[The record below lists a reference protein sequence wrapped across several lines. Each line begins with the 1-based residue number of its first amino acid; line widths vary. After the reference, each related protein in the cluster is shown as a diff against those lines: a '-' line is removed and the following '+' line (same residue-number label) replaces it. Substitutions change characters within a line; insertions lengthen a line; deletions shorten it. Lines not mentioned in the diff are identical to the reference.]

1 MRLLP
6 VGIALSLA
14 AACYADIITLKN
26 GRTING
32 TYLGGTPR
40 QIKVEVGD
48 NIQTIDVGDVARI
61 EFNGGGYT
69 SSRDSSHDTP
79 RDDGRPTLRRA
90 DSDSGSSS
98 SSSSDSGY
106 GSGSRTTG
114 SRPVI
119 LQPDPN
125 DSGSYPSSSGSSAS
139 SDDSRPTL
147 KRSSSAS
154 SSDSSS
160 SSSSDSGR
168 PTLQRASSDSTSSDS
183 SSSSDNSRPT
193 LRRPSSDSA
202 STSSSS
208 SSSGDSDRP
217 VLRRATPDAS
227 AAAPAQS
234 PAPAPPAIIPAQ
246 TEFIVRMI
254 DAVDSQT
261 AKEGDVFKAS
271 VDQPIVIDG
280 QTVVL
285 GSADAQVKLVQA
297 HESGKFTGK
306 TELTLSLWS
315 VTVNGKAV
323 EIDTQN
329 ITKSSSSRGAQ
340 TAKVAGG
347 AAAAG
352 AVIGAIAGGGKGAAV
367 GAGAGAAGGAAVEAV
382 TKGQRVKVAS
392 ETLLTFVLD
401 KPVDTQSQGAAAVA
415 QPASQPQPQV
425 AQAAPP
431 APAPPT
437 IKIGQSQDAVV
448 AALGQPDSVDASG
461 TKQVYVYKNV
471 KVTFINGKVSAVE

>member
-6 VGIALSLA
+6 VAIALSLA

-26 GRTING
+26 GRIVNG

-48 NIQTIDVGDVARI
+48 NIQTIDVADIARI

-69 SSRDSSHDTP
+69 SSRDGSRDTP
-79 RDDGRPTLRRA
+79 PADGRPTLRRA

-98 SSSSDSGY
+98 SSSSSSDSGY
-106 GSGSRTTG
+106 GSGSGSGSRTAG

-154 SSDSSS
+154 SSSDSS
-160 SSSSDSGR
+160 
-168 PTLQRASSDSTSSDS
+168 SSDS
-183 SSSSDNSRPT
+183 SSSSDGSRPT

-202 STSSSS
+202 SNTSSS

-234 PAPAPPAIIPAQ
+234 PAPAPPATIPAQ
-246 TEFIVRMI
+246 TEFVVRMI
-254 DAVDSQT
+254 DSVDSQT

-271 VDQPIVIDG
+271 VDQPIVIGG

-285 GSADAQVKLVQA
+285 GGADAQVKLVQA

-329 ITKSSSSRGAQ
+329 ITKASSSRGTQ

-352 AVIGAIAGGGKGAAV
+352 AVIGAVAGGGKGAAV
-367 GAGAGAAGGAAVEAV
+367 GAGAGAAGGAAVEAA

-401 KPVDTQSQGAAAVA
+401 KPMDTQSQDGAAAVA
-415 QPASQPQPQV
+415 QTAPQPQPQV
-425 AQAAPP
+425 AQVAPPPP

-461 TKQVYVYKNV
+461 AKQVYVYKNV
-471 KVTFINGKVSAVE
+471 KVTFINGKVSKVE

>member
-6 VGIALSLA
+6 VAIALSLG
-14 AACYADIITLKN
+14 AACYADIVTLKN
-26 GRTING
+26 GRIVNG

-48 NIQTIDVGDVARI
+48 NIQTIDVADIARI
-61 EFNGGGYT
+61 EFSNGGYT
-69 SSRDSSHDTP
+69 SSRDGSRDTP

-98 SSSSDSGY
+98 SSSSDSSS

-125 DSGSYPSSSGSSAS
+125 DTGSYPSSGSSGSSYP

-147 KRSSSAS
+147 KRSSS
-154 SSDSSS
+154 S
-160 SSSSDSGR
+160 SSSSDSSASSSSSPDNGA
-168 PTLQRASSDSTSSDS
+168 PTLQRPS
-183 SSSSDNSRPT
+183 SSSSA
-193 LRRPSSDSA
+193 A
-202 STSSSS
+202 SP
-208 SSSGDSDRP
+208 GDSDRP

-227 AAAPAQS
+227 AAAPA
-234 PAPAPPAIIPAQ
+234 PAPAVQIPAQ
-246 TEFIVRMI
+246 TEFVVRMI

-271 VDQPIVIDG
+271 MDQPIVIGG
-280 QTVVL
+280 QTVVPQ
-285 GSADAQVKLVQA
+285 GADAQVKLVQA

-323 EIDTQN
+323 EINTQN
-329 ITKSSSSRGAQ
+329 ITKTSSSRGAQ

-347 AAAAG
+347 GAAAG

-392 ETLLTFVLD
+392 ETLLTFALD
-401 KPVDTQSQGAAAVA
+401 KPVDTQSQGAAVA
-415 QPASQPQPQV
+415 QPAAQAQPEAAQPQPQA
-425 AQAAPP
+425 AQVVPPP
-431 APAPPT
+431 APPQPPPPAAPPT
-437 IKIGQSQDAVV
+437 IKIGQTQDAVV
-448 AALGQPDSVDASG
+448 AVLGQPDSVDALG
-461 TKQVYVYKNV
+461 AKQVYIYTSKSL
-471 KVTFINGKVSAVE
+471 KVTFVNGKVTAVE

>member
-6 VGIALSLA
+6 VAIAVSLA

-48 NIQTIDVGDVARI
+48 NIQTIDVGDIARI

-69 SSRDSSHDTP
+69 SSRDNSRDTSH
-79 RDDGRPTLRRA
+79 DDGRPTLRRA

-106 GSGSRTTG
+106 GSGSRTAG

-154 SSDSSS
+154 SS
-160 SSSSDSGR
+160 
-168 PTLQRASSDSTSSDS
+168 SDSTSSDS
-183 SSSSDNSRPT
+183 SSSSDSSRPT

-234 PAPAPPAIIPAQ
+234 PAQAPPAIIPAQ
-246 TEFIVRMI
+246 TEFVVRMI

-261 AKEGDVFKAS
+261 AKEGDIFKAS
-271 VDQPIVIDG
+271 VDQPVVIGG

-285 GSADAQVKLVQA
+285 GGADAQVKLVQA

-315 VTVNGKAV
+315 VTVDGKVV

-329 ITKSSSSRGAQ
+329 ITKASASRGAQ

-352 AVIGAIAGGGKGAAV
+352 AVIGAVAGGGKGAAA
-367 GAGAGAAGGAAVEAV
+367 GAGAGAAGGAAVEAA

-401 KPVDTQSQGAAAVA
+401 KPVDTPSQGAAAVA
-415 QPASQPQPQV
+415 QSAAQSQPQV

-431 APAPPT
+431 APAPKPPPPAPAPPT
-437 IKIGQSQDAVV
+437 IKVGQTQDSVV
-448 AALGQPDSVDASG
+448 AALGQPDSVDALG
-461 TKQVYVYKNV
+461 DKQVYVYKNV
-471 KVTFINGKVSAVE
+471 KVTFINGKVSKVE